1 MTLSLGRVL
10 YRGLLRSGRR
20 IDAQIQR
27 HGTVDVFPEVRPR
40 PPSQFNEA
48 RAKPARDLARRR
60 GERRTRE
67 PDVPLSPLQT
77 ECARL
82 REILPGYKAALAL
95 GSRHAVDALIRDA
108 FRDAPSTSPSDVDG
122 ALETKTGARLDDAV
136 AAHALLRR
144 RAALLEGM
152 AADTAS
158 CVTTEGVRV
167 AVRSALV
174 PEMSS
179 PAESSFVFSYTVSI
193 TNLSCDEPV
202 QVVSRHW
209 RIQDEEGRVEEVRG
223 TGVVGFQPILEKGAQ
238 FEYTSQAPLRRLK
251 GTMGGSFAVVGQTSG
266 RVMDVPVGA
275 FALGPPRRAAGVDA
289 GETGFSDAKKD
300 EKKPAGKGKGRRVD
314 RSARFTKI

>member
-1 MTLSLGRVL
+1 MRRFSATVPWTCSPRCASDPP
-10 YRGLLRSGRR
+10 RSSTR
-20 IDAQIQR
+20 
-27 HGTVDVFPEVRPR
+27 
-40 PPSQFNEA
+40 
-48 RAKPARDLARRR
+48 LARNPP
-60 GERRTRE
+60 GISLAVGDERRTRE

-152 AADTAS
+152 AADTTS

-223 TGVVGFQPILEKGAQ
+223 TGVVGFQPILEKGAH

-251 GTMGGSFAVVGQTSG
+251 GTMGGSFAVVGQTSK

-275 FALGPPRRAAGVDA
+275 FALGPPRRTASVDGGGSGGTESA
-289 GETGFSDAKKD
+289 TDAKKD

>member
-1 MTLSLGRVL
+1 MRRFSATVPWTCSPRCAPDPP
-10 YRGLLRSGRR
+10 RSSTR
-20 IDAQIQR
+20 
-27 HGTVDVFPEVRPR
+27 
-40 PPSQFNEA
+40 
-48 RAKPARDLARRR
+48 LARNPP
-60 GERRTRE
+60 GISLAVGDERRTRE

-108 FRDAPSTSPSDVDG
+108 FRDAPSTSDVDG
-122 ALETKTGARLDDAV
+122 ARGETKTGSRLDDAV

-152 AADTAS
+152 AAETRS

-223 TGVVGFQPILEKGAQ
+223 TGVVGFQPILEKGAH

-251 GTMGGSFAVVGQTSG
+251 GTMGGSFAVVGQTSK

-275 FALGPPRRAAGVDA
+275 FALGPPRRTASVDGGGSGGTESA
-289 GETGFSDAKKD
+289 TDARKD

>member
-48 RAKPARDLARRR
+48 RAKPARDLVRRED
-60 GERRTRE
+60 ERRTRE
-67 PDVPLSPLQT
+67 PDVPLFLPQT

-108 FRDAPSTSPSDVDG
+108 FRDAPSTSDVDG
-122 ALETKTGARLDDAV
+122 ARGETKTGSRLDDAV

-152 AADTAS
+152 AAETRS

>member
-1 MTLSLGRVL
+1 M
-10 YRGLLRSGRR
+10 
-20 IDAQIQR
+20 
-27 HGTVDVFPEVRPR
+27 FPP
-40 PPSQFNEA
+40 
-48 RAKPARDLARRR
+48 
-60 GERRTRE
+60 
-67 PDVPLSPLQT
+67 QT
-77 ECARL
+77 ECERL

-108 FRDAPSTSPSDVDG
+108 FRDAPSTSDVDTSNDV
-122 ALETKTGARLDDAV
+122 TKAAARLDDAV

-152 AADTAS
+152 AADTRS
-158 CVTTEGVRV
+158 CLTTEGVRV

-193 TNLSCDEPV
+193 TNLLNDEPV

-251 GTMGGSFAVVGQTSG
+251 GSMGGSFAVVGQTTG

-275 FALGPPRRAAGVDA
+275 FALGPPRRAVADDA
-289 GETGFSDAKKD
+289 KTSAETSGDGASDPKKD
-300 EKKPAGKGKGRRVD
+300 EKKTTGKGRGRRVD
-314 RSARFTKI
+314 RSAHFTKIET

>member
-1 MTLSLGRVL
+1 M
-10 YRGLLRSGRR
+10 
-20 IDAQIQR
+20 
-27 HGTVDVFPEVRPR
+27 FPP
-40 PPSQFNEA
+40 
-48 RAKPARDLARRR
+48 
-60 GERRTRE
+60 
-67 PDVPLSPLQT
+67 QT

-108 FRDAPSTSPSDVDG
+108 FRDAPSTSDVD
-122 ALETKTGARLDDAV
+122 ASNDETKTAARLDDAV

-152 AADTAS
+152 AADTRS
-158 CVTTEGVRV
+158 CLTTEGVRV

-251 GTMGGSFAVVGQTSG
+251 GSMGGSFAVVGQTSG

-275 FALGPPRRAAGVDA
+275 FALGPPRRAVANDAVDA
-289 GETGFSDAKKD
+289 VDADGASDPKKD
-300 EKKPAGKGKGRRVD
+300 EKKTTGKGRGKRVD
-314 RSARFTKI
+314 RSARFTKIET

>member
-1 MTLSLGRVL
+1 M
-10 YRGLLRSGRR
+10 
-20 IDAQIQR
+20 
-27 HGTVDVFPEVRPR
+27 FPP
-40 PPSQFNEA
+40 
-48 RAKPARDLARRR
+48 
-60 GERRTRE
+60 
-67 PDVPLSPLQT
+67 QT
-77 ECARL
+77 ECERL

-108 FRDAPSTSPSDVDG
+108 FRDAPSTSDVDTSNDV
-122 ALETKTGARLDDAV
+122 TKTAARLDDAV

-152 AADTAS
+152 AADTRS
-158 CVTTEGVRV
+158 CLTTEGVRV

-193 TNLSCDEPV
+193 TNLLNDEPV

-251 GTMGGSFAVVGQTSG
+251 GSMGGSFAVVGQTTG

-275 FALGPPRRAAGVDA
+275 FALGPPRRANANDA
-289 GETGFSDAKKD
+289 ETSAETSGDGASDPKKD
-300 EKKPAGKGKGRRVD
+300 EKKTTGKGRGRRVD
-314 RSARFTKI
+314 RSARFTKIET